1 MLILLYV
8 VVFFVVITVKSKFVA
23 YVVVMKCGIVSL
35 DTVGDLV
42 ENSSNRRSDYEQHR
56 THRSGY

>member
-35 DTVGDLV
+35 DTVGNLV
-42 ENSSNRRSDYEQHR
+42 EYSSNRRSDYGKHR
-56 THRSGY
+56 THGSGY

>member
-35 DTVGDLV
+35 DTVGNLV
-42 ENSSNRRSDYEQHR
+42 EYSSNRRSDYE
-56 THRSGY
+56 